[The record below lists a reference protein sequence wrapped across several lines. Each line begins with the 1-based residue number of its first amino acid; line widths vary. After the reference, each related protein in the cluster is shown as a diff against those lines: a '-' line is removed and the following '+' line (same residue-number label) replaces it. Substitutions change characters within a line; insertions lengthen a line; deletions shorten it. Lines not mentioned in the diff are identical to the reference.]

1 MFAYRIVAHVD
12 MDAFFASIEQ
22 RDRPELRGRPVVVGA
37 LPGERGVVAAASYEA
52 RAYGIRSAMPI
63 AEAVRRCPHAVFL
76 RPNFSK
82 YDTLSRRVMRLLQTF
97 TPVVEPVSVDEAFCD
112 LTGCPVLRAGWRK
125 AGDVIRRAIR
135 EAFDLPCTV
144 GVGPNKFCARL
155 ATELAK
161 PDAVG
166 VIRPQDLPQG
176 IAHLSVRYLWG
187 VGPKTQ
193 VILQGAGVRTFGDVQ
208 ARTLA
213 QMRALLGAHGE
224 RLWRLA
230 RGEDDEPVTPVR
242 VVKSVSHETTFGQ
255 DTVDMAEIEG
265 ALREL
270 AEGLA
275 RRLRARGWEAAEVC
289 LKLRTAP
296 FTTRTCRHRLSR
308 PTASGGVLFTAART
322 LVDRLWDRSEPV
334 RLVGIQATRLQPA
347 SYGQCLL
354 FDDHEARLRR
364 IGELADRVNRRY
376 GRRVM
381 RTAGELGGEARQNR
395 WLRPEREERL

>member
-1 MFAYRIVAHVD
+1 MFASRVIAHVD

-63 AEAVRRCPHAVFL
+63 AEAIRRCPHAVFL

-82 YDTLSRRVMRLLQTF
+82 YDAVSRQVMRLLETF

-112 LTGCPVLRAGWRK
+112 LTDCPILRQGWKEAGE
-125 AGDVIRRAIR
+125 AIRRAVH
-135 EAFDLPCTV
+135 EALRLPCTV
-144 GVGPNKFCARL
+144 GVGPNKFCAKL

-161 PDAVG
+161 PGAVG

-176 IAHLSVRYLWG
+176 IAHLPVRYLWG
-187 VGPKTQ
+187 AGPKTLA
-193 VILQGAGVRTFGDVQ
+193 ILERAGLQTFGDIQ
-208 ARTLA
+208 ARSLP
-213 QMRALLGAHGE
+213 QMRALLGVYGE
-224 RLWRLA
+224 RLWRTA
-230 RGEDDEPVTPVR
+230 RGEDDAPVTCVR
-242 VVKSVSHETTFGQ
+242 MVKSVSHELTFDQ
-255 DTVDMAEIEG
+255 DTTEVARIEA

-270 AEGLA
+270 AEDLA
-275 RRLRARGWEAAEVC
+275 WRLRARGWEAAEVV
-289 LKLRTAP
+289 LKLRTAS
-296 FTTRTCRHRLSR
+296 FVTRTRRQRLSR

-322 LVDRLWDRSEPV
+322 LVDRLWDQREPV
-334 RLVGIQATRLQPA
+334 RLVGIQATRLRPA
-347 SYGQCLL
+347 SSGQCPL
-354 FDDHEARLRR
+354 FEDHEARLRR

-376 GRRVM
+376 GRQVV
-381 RTAGELGGEARQNR
+381 RTAGQLGGEVRQNR